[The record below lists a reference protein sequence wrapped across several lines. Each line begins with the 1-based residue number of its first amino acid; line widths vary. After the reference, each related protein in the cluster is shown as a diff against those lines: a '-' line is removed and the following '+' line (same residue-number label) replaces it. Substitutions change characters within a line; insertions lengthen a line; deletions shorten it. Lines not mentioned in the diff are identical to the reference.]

1 MALVSLP
8 ALTLSPLSALGQTAA
23 NNAPAQPAPYAR
35 FGKGP
40 TVFAV
45 LLPPRGGAFDRAA
58 DCVLAGIRA
67 AHSIDGAE
75 ISVDA
80 IVSLEDPAGLSAT
93 LTSLRDRGVKFV
105 IGPLTRNGANAVRT
119 LDAVE
124 VPTLVLNLPEGD
136 LPARSSSR
144 AVYFGL
150 AIESESRQAASQAF
164 AQGLAL
170 DGGRK
175 PRALMIVADNRLS
188 VRSAV
193 AFTEEW
199 QSLGGELSD
208 PIEFTGDRPPR
219 DLRARLGTPA
229 PDVAFLAMTPEQARG
244 VRRELDPKMLAWGT
258 SQVSIGN
265 TRTLRLPELDG
276 LRVLEMPWHVEPE
289 HPAVMAYPK
298 APAHYS
304 VEMQRLYAL
313 GIDAFR
319 LARQMH
325 AGGASFEL
333 DGVTGRLRYDSQGV
347 ARIDRVSVPAQYR
360 TGRPMPIQGPAGSN

>member
-1 MALVSLP
+1 MVLGSLP
-8 ALTLSPLSALGQTAA
+8 AWLLSPFSASGQTAA
-23 NNAPAQPAPYAR
+23 NTTPAKPTSRAR
-35 FGKGP
+35 FGTGP
-40 TVFAV
+40 TPFAV
-45 LLPPRGGAFDRAA
+45 LLPPRGGSFDRAA
-58 DCVLAGIRA
+58 ECVLAGIKA

-75 ISVDA
+75 VSVEA
-80 IVSLEDPAGLSAT
+80 FESLEDPAGLAAT
-93 LTSLRDRGVKFV
+93 LTSLRERGVKFV
-105 IGPLTRNGANAVRT
+105 IGPLTRNGANSVRT
-119 LDAVE
+119 LDSVE

-136 LPARSSSR
+136 LPARAGSR

-150 AIESESRQAASQAF
+150 AIETESRQAAAQAF

-175 PRALMIVADNRLS
+175 PRAVMIVADNRLA

-208 PIEFTGDRPPR
+208 PIEFAGDRPPR

-244 VRRELDPKMLAWGT
+244 VRRELAPQMLAWGT

-265 TRTLRLPELDG
+265 SRSLRLPELEG

-319 LARQMH
+319 VARQMN

-333 DGVTGRLRYDSQGV
+333 DGVTGRLRYDSQGL
-347 ARIDRVSVPAQYR
+347 ARIDRVSVAAQYR
-360 TGRPMPIQGPAGSN
+360 GGRPMPIKGPAGAN